1 MAAGALSPGN
11 REDALDETRY
21 STGSGIHPLHAFLL
35 AACVPLFI
43 GGLLSD
49 IAYSRTYEVQWTN
62 FASWLIAGALVFA
75 GLALLWAFIELLR
88 GDRQWRG
95 MPLIYFLL
103 LLGTWVLGFVDA
115 LVHAKD
121 VWAKMPA
128 ALILSIIVTIL
139 ALVATWIGFSTLR
152 SGERR

>member
-1 MAAGALSPGN
+1 LRVTDSSYRAADN
-11 REDALDETRY
+11 R
-21 STGSGIHPLHAFLL
+21 IHPVHAFLL
-35 AACVPLFI
+35 GACVPLFL

-49 IAYSRTYEVQWTN
+49 LAYSCTYEVQWTN

-75 GLALLWAFIELLR
+75 GLALLWAFVELLR
-88 GDRQWRG
+88 GDRRWRG

-139 ALVATWIGFSTLR
+139 AVVATWIGFSTLR
-152 SGERR
+152 SGDRT

>member
-1 MAAGALSPGN
+1 VDDISYSRAGYP
-11 REDALDETRY
+11 
-21 STGSGIHPLHAFLL
+21 IHPVHGFLL
-35 AACVPLFI
+35 AACVPLFL

-49 IAYSRTYEVQWTN
+49 LAYSSTYEVQWTN

-75 GLALLWAFIELLR
+75 GFALLWAFIDLLR
-88 GDRQWRG
+88 GDRSWRG

-103 LLGTWVLGFVDA
+103 LLATWVLGFIDA

-128 ALILSIIVTIL
+128 ALILSAIVTLL
-139 ALVATWIGFSTLR
+139 AIAATWIGFSTLGR
-152 SGERR
+152 GERK

>member
-1 MAAGALSPGN
+1 VSDSSY
-11 REDALDETRY
+11 READNP
-21 STGSGIHPLHAFLL
+21 IHPVHAFLL
-35 AACVPLFI
+35 AACVPLFL

-49 IAYSRTYEVQWTN
+49 LAYSSTYEVQWTN

-103 LLGTWVLGFVDA
+103 LLGTWILGFVDA

-128 ALILSIIVTIL
+128 ALILSIVVTIL
-139 ALVATWIGFSTLR
+139 AMVATWIGFSTLR
-152 SGERR
+152 SGDRT